1 MKKIYLS
8 LMLLGAVT
16 FTSCD
21 MDKAP
26 YGALDE
32 TTAIGSIHDLSVFRV
47 QLYENLR
54 AVTAGNWIYT
64 TDIQMDHFDG
74 LISNGNQIGMF
85 SKGSIMPSDG
95 DITTFWAG
103 SYSAIATCNA
113 ILAKCDEFAAKPGV
127 TDRTL
132 REHTNHHSGQFQKSR
147 LTLFQ

>member
-8 LMLLGAVT
+8 LMLLGALT

-32 TTAIGSIHDLSVFRV
+32 NTAIESIQDLSSFRI
-47 QLYENLR
+47 QLYGTLR
-54 AVTAGNWIYT
+54 SVTSGSWVYT

-85 SKGSIMPSDG
+85 SK
-95 DITTFWAG
+95 A
-103 SYSAIATCNA
+103 
-113 ILAKCDEFAAKPGV
+113 E
-127 TDRTL
+127 
-132 REHTNHHSGQFQKSR
+132 
-147 LTLFQ
+147 

>member
-32 TTAIGSIHDLSVFRV
+32 TTAIESIHDLSVFRV

-54 AVTAGNWIYT
+54 AVTAGKWIYT

-95 DITTFWAG
+95 DITGFWSG

-113 ILAKCDEFAAKPGV
+113 ILAKCDEFAAKPDV
-127 TDRTL
+127 TAA
-132 REHTNHHSGQFQKSR
+132 EKQ
-147 LTLFQ
+147 